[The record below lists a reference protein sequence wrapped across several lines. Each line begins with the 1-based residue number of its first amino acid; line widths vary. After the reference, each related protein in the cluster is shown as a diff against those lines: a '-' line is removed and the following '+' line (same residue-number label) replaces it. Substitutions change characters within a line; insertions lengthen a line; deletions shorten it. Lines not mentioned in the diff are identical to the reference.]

1 MNNLEGTPLTEEEVP
16 MDMTDEQW
24 SIVEPVIP
32 EGKSGKG
39 KKGRP
44 RKNDRRVLDAIFWI
58 LRTGAP
64 WRVLPP
70 EYPSRSTCHRR
81 FQEWVRDETFA
92 KILDLL
98 ADELEIRGELDLQE
112 AFIDGSFA
120 AAKKGGSAS
129 AQPKKAKA
137 PR

>member
-1 MNNLEGTPLTEEEVP
+1 MDLTN
-16 MDMTDEQW
+16 EQW
-24 SIVEPVIP
+24 SLIEPLIP
-32 EGKSGKG
+32 VGRSGKG

-44 RKNDRRVLDAIFWI
+44 RRDDRQILNGILWV

-81 FQEWVRDETFA
+81 LQQWVRDKTFA
-92 KILDLL
+92 KILGAL
-98 ADELEIRGELDLQE
+98 ADELEIRGGLNLQE
-112 AFIDGSFA
+112 TFIDGSFA
-120 AAKKGGSAS
+120 AAQKGGSAS
-129 AQPKKAKA
+129 GQPKKAKA

>member
-1 MNNLEGTPLTEEEVP
+1 
-16 MDMTDEQW
+16 MDLADEQW
-24 SIVEPVIP
+24 SIVEPMIP

-44 RKNDRRVLDAIFWI
+44 RKMDRQVLNGILWI

-81 FQEWVRDETFA
+81 FQEWVGNETFS

-98 ADELEIRGELDLQE
+98 AEELEIRGALDLRE

-129 AQPKKAKA
+129 APPKKAKA

>member
-1 MNNLEGTPLTEEEVP
+1 MNNLDGAPLTEEEVP

-81 FQEWVRDETFA
+81 FQEWVKDKTFA

-98 ADELEIRGELDLQE
+98 ADELEIRGELDLRE